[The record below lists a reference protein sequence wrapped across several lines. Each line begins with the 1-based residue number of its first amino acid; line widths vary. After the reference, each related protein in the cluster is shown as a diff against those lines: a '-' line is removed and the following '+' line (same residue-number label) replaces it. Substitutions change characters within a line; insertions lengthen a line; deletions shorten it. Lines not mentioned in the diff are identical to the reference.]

1 MAGQIGRGGSE
12 ALFKMR
18 MIMRI
23 ENQICKEFG
32 CRLTSADSSKALF
45 IKVFMFIVYHPHHV
59 YEESIP
65 QKQKLI

>member
-32 CRLTSADSSKALF
+32 CRLTSADSSKALA
-45 IKVFMFIVYHPHHV
+45 VVHQSVHV
-59 YEESIP
+59 HCISP
-65 QKQKLI
+65 SPCL